1 MSHYHKSHCHKSRCH
16 APRCHMSCCHKSR
29 CHKSHCYKSR
39 CHKSRCH
46 MSQVTPLHVMLS
58 QVTLSHFM
66 LSHVILSQVT
76 LSQVMLSLFSVQ
88 NSIFPCWTSW
98 SSEAVNITH
107 QVIYL
112 VLVHITGQRTLTN
125 ISSQPSDT
133 VTFWITE
140 VYTILSV
147 GVGNTAY
154 GLITESVKHRDS
166 VTEWHRWRVL
176 SPRQVCDPLMSRLP
190 IDRSIGYVRGL
201 LSLMAA
207 ALFEI

>member
-1 MSHYHKSHCHKSRCH
+1 MITSYSIIEKRYRQPH
-16 APRCHMSCCHKSR
+16 
-29 CHKSHCYKSR
+29 
-39 CHKSRCH
+39 
-46 MSQVTPLHVMLS
+46 VTLS
-58 QVTLSHFM
+58 QVT
-66 LSHVILSQVT
+66 LSQVT